1 MSAGVTLKY
10 IRTSQGFMVF
20 PCRAAIH
27 KDVAATCGWAKIS
40 AGFVDWDFDGRP
52 FCHGR
57 SDSMDLG
64 SRPDDTDA
72 LRAEWGMADPVATPA
87 PLSRADHALAADI
100 SQVCKPIPLAR

>member
-1 MSAGVTLKY
+1 MTPGKTLKY
-10 IRTSQGFMVF
+10 VRTVQGFMVF

-40 AGFVDWDFDGRP
+40 AGFVDWDYDGRP

-57 SDSMDLG
+57 SDSMELG

-72 LRAEWGMADPVATPA
+72 LRAEWGMAVPAPATPA
-87 PLSRADHALAADI
+87 RADHALERDLNQVRPAVGGAA
-100 SQVCKPIPLAR
+100 